1 MAWLFSPPSLASALN
16 LMSFSHSAQLGVKL
30 ATGKTARQ
38 DRIRSALSRI
48 GAFPSSFD
56 VVSTGQNSSSIAVF
70 PSDLRVLISYNTA
83 VAYRLPDGSFV
94 ATPRNEFS
102 RTTDR
107 AVDDFAPRSV
117 VRLGTEA
124 FREALSAHLRE

>member
-1 MAWLFSPPSLASALN
+1 MAWLFSRLSLVSSN

-38 DRIRSALSRI
+38 DRIRSALSRV
-48 GAFPSSFD
+48 GSFPSSFD
-56 VVSTGQNSSSIAVF
+56 VVSTGQNSSSVAVF
-70 PSDLRVLISYNTA
+70 ASGLRILVSYQTA

-107 AVDDFAPRSV
+107 AVDDFADPSC
-117 VRLGTEA
+117 VRLELEA
-124 FREALSAHLRE
+124 FYEALASHLTE

>member
-1 MAWLFSPPSLASALN
+1 
-16 LMSFSHSAQLGVKL
+16 MSFSHSAQLGVKL

-38 DRIRSALSRI
+38 DRIRSALSRV
-48 GAFPSSFD
+48 GSFPSSFD
-56 VVSTGQNSSSIAVF
+56 VVSTGQNSSSVAVF
-70 PSDLRVLISYNTA
+70 ASGLRILVSYQTA

-107 AVDDFAPRSV
+107 AVDDFADPSC
-117 VRLGTEA
+117 VRLELEA
-124 FREALSAHLRE
+124 FYEALASHLTE